1 MVPFRTIYAFLSQ
14 ISKCWKYTF
23 FGVFFCLKNCGCEIY
38 LTSIM
43 FVNWLYLHLFP
54 CEYLCTSRL
63 MVKLAFL
70 WTQDDISSPDRSSP
84 IVTQLLLWPEY
95 NRLYEPWISF
105 TGHCQHRLKEGIS
118 FLGGGGGK
126 SGEQIFLGFLK
137 FGSVPNYFSEVME
150 DIFPLKF
157 AKENTFVRTR

>member
-1 MVPFRTIYAFLSQ
+1 MSGNMR
-14 ISKCWKYTF
+14 F
-23 FGVFFCLKNCGCEIY
+23 FGVLFASKTAVAEFIWQMSCMLASCVYICFPV
-38 LTSIM
+38 SIC
-43 FVNWLYLHLFP
+43 VH
-54 CEYLCTSRL
+54 CTSRL

-105 TGHCQHRLKEGIS
+105 TGHCQHRLKEGVS

-137 FGSVPNYFSEVME
+137 FGSVPNYFSEVIE
-150 DIFPLKF
+150 DISPSKF